1 VEEIIRLQNFT
12 KKFRKT
18 TIFSNVNLT
27 IYKGQSISFIGNNGV
42 GKSTMLKVLA
52 RLSTPTSG
60 SVHYAADF
68 LVHYVPEH
76 FPRTKLT
83 VMQYLKLMGRID
95 NLSNEEGE
103 AKIKTLLKDF
113 FMEKMAHTPLK
124 HLSKGTLQKVGVIQA
139 LLITPD
145 ILLLDEPLSG
155 QDIDSQRIF
164 VEKMKELL
172 SKKVTLI
179 MSCHEKY
186 LIEQLSD
193 TVFEVS
199 NNGIQPIGSKGL
211 SLVDKYC
218 LVFISEGGD
227 TVLPDIK
234 CEMEQLGNTVKLYV
248 DSQKTNEIIQLMMN
262 QNWTLRGMYSE
273 KRN

>member
-1 VEEIIRLQNFT
+1 MEEIIRLQNFT
-12 KKFRKT
+12 KKFGKIL
-18 TIFSNVNLT
+18 IFDNVNLS

-42 GKSTMLKVLA
+42 GKSTMLKLIA
-52 RLSTPTSG
+52 KLSTPTSG
-60 SVHYAADF
+60 SVHYLED
-68 LVHYVPEH
+68 LVVHYVPEH

-95 NLSNEEGE
+95 GLSTEECE
-103 AKIKTLLKDF
+103 AKIITLLKDF
-113 FMEKMAHTPLK
+113 FMEKMAHIPLK

-164 VEKMKELL
+164 IKKMKELL

-186 LIEQLSD
+186 LTEELSD

-199 NNGIQPIGSKGL
+199 NRYIQLIESKEMIF
-211 SLVDKYC
+211 VEKYY
-218 LVFISEGGD
+218 LIFIDEGGKAI
-227 TVLPDIK
+227 LPNIE
-234 CEMEQLGNTVKLYV
+234 CEIEQLGNTVKLYV
-248 DSQKTNEIIQLMMN
+248 DSQKTNEIIKLMMN
-262 QNWTLRGMYSE
+262 HHWVLRGMYNE
-273 KRN
+273 KRD